1 MALSE
6 LTTPSLGPLRQ
17 DADGF
22 TVRSQPSWLRRGK
35 GFGLLAGNSPVF
47 CAENLLYQKAPDGCR
62 ELLCQGSL
70 TAAIK
75 TRFSTIL
82 ESDEALLAAVTL
94 PKFKLRWLRDETRKD
109 TIKMT
114 LAAQCRALTIEIPQK
129 EPLQSP
135 KIRDHENDFFAFPKE
150 ENQHDKQANTVDM
163 KICEYLKSADMGN

>member
-1 MALSE
+1 MKHNAAEFEKFLFV
-6 LTTPSLGPLRQ
+6 R
-17 DADGF
+17 
-22 TVRSQPSWLRRGK
+22 VRSSSSSVLLGRDRR
-35 GFGLLAGNSPVF
+35 FARLILL
-47 CAENLLYQKAPDGCR
+47 Q
-62 ELLCQGSL
+62 
-70 TAAIK
+70 AIK

-82 ESDEALLAAVTL
+82 DSDESLLAAVTL

-135 KIRDHENDFFAFPKE
+135 KSRDHENDLFAFPEE

-163 KICEYLKSADMGN
+163 EICEYLKSADMGNLHDFPGF